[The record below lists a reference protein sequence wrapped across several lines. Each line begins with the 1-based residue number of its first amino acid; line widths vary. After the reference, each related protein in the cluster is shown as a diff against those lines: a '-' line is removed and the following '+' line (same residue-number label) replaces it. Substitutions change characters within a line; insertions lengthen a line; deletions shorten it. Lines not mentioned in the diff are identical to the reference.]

1 MNKLLI
7 YTDGGARG
15 NPGPAAASAV
25 VKDSAGN
32 VRLLCGKYLG
42 VATNNFAEYQGVIVA
57 YENILKEKNL
67 DSKDFELDFNLDSK
81 LAVNQLNGVYKVKN
95 ANIRSLVLKIH
106 SFETKFRRVSYRH
119 IPRSQNTQADK
130 IVNETLDEHAKK

>member
-1 MNKLLI
+1 MNKLSI

-95 ANIRSLVLKIH
+95 ANIRNLVLKIH
-106 SFETKFRRVSYRH
+106 SLETKFKRVSYRH